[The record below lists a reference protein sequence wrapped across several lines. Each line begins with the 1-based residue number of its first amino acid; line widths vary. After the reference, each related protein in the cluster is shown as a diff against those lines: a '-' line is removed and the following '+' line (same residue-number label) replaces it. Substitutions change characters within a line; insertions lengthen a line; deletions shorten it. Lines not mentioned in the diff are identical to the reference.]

1 MLWRLSSSGP
11 CPGQLLLPQDVV
23 PQRVAE
29 TPLLG
34 LQLRFEIRETSS
46 SRSSSFDSASCKRS
60 RMLST
65 ICRSKMPSFVGS
77 KSGIADA
84 ADLIAGSFELGTR
97 YQIVF
102 RRRYCID

>member
-1 MLWRLSSSGP
+1 
-11 CPGQLLLPQDVV
+11 
-23 PQRVAE
+23 
-29 TPLLG
+29 
-34 LQLRFEIRETSS
+34 
-46 SRSSSFDSASCKRS
+46 
-60 RMLST
+60 MLST

-84 ADLIAGSFELGTR
+84 ADHIAGSFELGTR